1 MSRDTQP
8 YLTPN
13 FKKRNKEELYRV
25 NEKIRAYEVRVIGPD
40 GSHLGI
46 MKTKDALKLA
56 YEYGLD
62 LVEVSPNANPPVCKI
77 LDYGKLKYEEQ
88 KKQKEAKKRQQGEV
102 REITMSPR
110 ISDHDL
116 NVKLKKIREFL
127 EDGSKVRV
135 IIRFKGREL
144 VHPEWGNEIYEK
156 IVQQLEGE
164 AEVEVPPKME
174 GKNLTFLLRNAK

>member
-1 MSRDTQP
+1 
-8 YLTPN
+8 
-13 FKKRNKEELYRV
+13 
-25 NEKIRAYEVRVIGPD
+25 VRVIGPD

-77 LDYGKLKYEEQ
+77 LDYGRLKYEEQ
-88 KKQKEAKKRQQGEV
+88 KKQKEAKKKQQGEV

-110 ISDHDL
+110 ISAHDL
-116 NVKLKKIREFL
+116 EVKLKKVREFL
-127 EDGSKVRV
+127 EEGNKVR
-135 IIRFKGREL
+135 IIIMFKGREL
-144 VHPEWGNEIYEK
+144 AHPEWGNEIYEK

-164 AEVEVPPKME
+164 AVVEVPPKME
-174 GKNLTFLLRNAK
+174 GKNLTFLLKAVSKKTKEDDHA